1 MGMEKRLETSLGG
14 YTCFGVQVR
23 LRVPRFGVC
32 ACLGNRLGLLPLSRI
47 VGDRVTIN

>member
-1 MGMEKRLETSLGG
+1 MGVEKRLETSLGG

-32 ACLGNRLGLLPLSRI
+32 ACLGESSWTSAAFTDRRGSR
-47 VGDRVTIN
+47 DN